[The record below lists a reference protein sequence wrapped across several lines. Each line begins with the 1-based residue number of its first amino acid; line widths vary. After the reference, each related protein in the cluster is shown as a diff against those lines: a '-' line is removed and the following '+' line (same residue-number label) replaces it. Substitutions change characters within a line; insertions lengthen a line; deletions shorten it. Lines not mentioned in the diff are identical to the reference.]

1 MTVEGGEGQ
10 RQLGNGDP
18 VEIWAIGTGTGDW
31 DWTWP
36 RSTVTVTECQRALT
50 SGQAT
55 AVQYSAGLSRDT
67 SSTARLRWLNPQPCP
82 IQTNPTCLSNSQ
94 PGSSVAVQALASPCF
109 ALLCPAPLCF
119 ALQRSTGGSLG
130 DVQLN
135 CDAGKRSGDDCT
147 VAARRP
153 GMTFRTKS
161 GIDVPKSTECLYEAG
176 QRDRL
181 AM

>member
-55 AVQYSAGLSRDT
+55 AVQRSAGLSRDT

-82 IQTNPTCLSNSQ
+82 IQPNPTCLSNSQ
-94 PGSSVAVQALASPCF
+94 PSSSVVVQALASPCSTLPRS
-109 ALLCPAPLCF
+109 ALLCTAARHRWFSWRCPVGLRRREEIRRRLHSRGA
-119 ALQRSTGGSLG
+119 QT
-130 DVQLN
+130 
-135 CDAGKRSGDDCT
+135 GDD
-147 VAARRP
+147 
-153 GMTFRTKS
+153 F
-161 GIDVPKSTECLYEAG
+161 
-176 QRDRL
+176 QN
-181 AM
+181 